1 MRWHIIFGS
10 IPGMAVTLSQNEI
23 SARAAKF
30 ADDWKDTVREEA
42 EAQSFLIDFFHV
54 LGVSRK
60 RVAIF
65 EHKVKCAD
73 GGSGYID
80 LFWKGHILIEMK
92 TRGKDLSKAYEQAK
106 RYADS
111 LAHHELP
118 KAILV
123 CDFEN
128 WHFYDLGKD
137 GQPTTFSLSELPQYI
152 HLFHFL
158 AGYEQREYQEEDPVN
173 VQAAELLGKLHDRLK
188 AIGYIGHPLEV
199 YLVRLLFCLFAEDTG
214 IFRKDSFRSYILNCT
229 AEDGRDL
236 APLLA
241 QLFQVLNTPEK
252 SRLCTRDASVTEF
265 PYVNGGLFAE
275 FLPMPAFDSDMR
287 QAVLDC
293 CALDWSR
300 ISPAIFG
307 SMFQSVMNAEE
318 RRALG
323 AHYTSE
329 RNILKLINP
338 LFMDGLRE
346 EFESIQH
353 DKSNRKASRLQAFHK
368 KLTELNFL
376 DPACGCGNFLVV
388 AYRELRRLELSVIA
402 EREKLEASGTGWMLS
417 ANDVC
422 LVNVNQFY
430 GIEIEEF
437 PAQIAQVAMWL
448 MDHQMNIEV
457 GNYFGE
463 AFARIPLTASATIVC
478 GNALQLDWESVVPKD
493 KLSYILGNPPFIGAR
508 MMDQGSP
515 QKKEVEQLFGDI
527 KDVQDLD
534 YVTCW
539 YKKSA
544 RYIQDTQIEVAFVS
558 TNSICQGAQVP
569 ILWGVLLKEHGIK
582 LNFAHQTF
590 KWNNEARGKAAVY
603 CVIVG
608 FSLNERKVKQLYS
621 YPDIQGEPMEKQVD
635 SISPYLH
642 AGACIYVEA
651 QKKPLCNVPEM
662 KFGSQPRDGGL
673 FVLTPQE
680 REEILTQEP
689 ELDAVIRPFIGAEE
703 FIKGKSRYCIWLHNE
718 PFSTIRNSKILK
730 ERIAAVESF
739 RLSSKAKTTQGYAK
753 VPALFAQIA
762 HPYSDYLI
770 IPSVSSENRLYIPI
784 GFLTERSIASNA
796 VQIIPNATLYH
807 FGVLTSSMH
816 MAWMRTVAGRLKS
829 DYRYSKEIVYNTFP
843 WPECGEKER
852 NAIDAAAAAVLAERE
867 KLAGSSLAELY
878 DPVWMKTTPLYKAHL
893 KLDSAVEKAYGRKF
907 ADDAERV
914 AFLFEKYTELTK

>member
-1 MRWHIIFGS
+1 
-10 IPGMAVTLSQNEI
+10 MAVTLSQNEI

-30 ADDWKDTVREEA
+30 AGDWKDTEREEA

-92 TRGKDLSKAYEQAK
+92 SRGKDLTKAYEQAK
-106 RYADS
+106 RYAES
-111 LAHHELP
+111 LAHHEFP

-128 WHFYDLGKD
+128 WHFYDLSKD
-137 GQPTTFSLSELPQYI
+137 GQLTTFSLSELPQYI
-152 HLFHFL
+152 HLFHYL

-173 VQAAELLGKLHDRLK
+173 VQAAELLGKLHDSLK

-199 YLVRLLFCLFAEDTG
+199 YLVRLLFCLFADDTG
-214 IFRKDSFRSYILNCT
+214 IFRKDTFRTFIMDCT
-229 AEDGRDL
+229 FEDGRDL
-236 APLLA
+236 AARLA
-241 QLFQVLNTPEK
+241 ELFQVLNTPEK
-252 SRLCTRDASVTEF
+252 MRLCTRDAIIKEF

-275 FLPMPAFDSDMR
+275 FLPMPAFDTEMR
-287 QAVLDC
+287 QVLLDC

-402 EREKLEASGTGWMLS
+402 EREKMEASGTGWMLS

-437 PAQIAQVAMWL
+437 PSQIAQVAMWL

-478 GNALQLDWESVVPKD
+478 GNALQLDWESVVPKE
-493 KLSYILGNPPFIGAR
+493 KLSYILGNPPFIGHQWRTREQAND
-508 MMDQGSP
+508 MDMVFAGNS
-515 QKKEVEQLFGDI
+515 KYGK
-527 KDVQDLD
+527 LD
-534 YVTCW
+534 YVCSWFRKAMDTM
-539 YKKSA
+539 KRASH
-544 RYIQDTQIEVAFVS
+544 IQTAFVS
-558 TNSICQGAQVP
+558 TNSISQGESVACFWRP
-569 ILWGVLLKEHGIK
+569 FFDEGFEIT
-582 LNFAHQTF
+582 FAYKTF
-590 KWNNEARGKAAVY
+590 KWNNESRGMAAVH

-608 FSLNERKVKQLYS
+608 FQYGNIPKSRLFSEMGECKEVAHINGYLVDA
-621 YPDIQGEPMEKQVD
+621 PNVFIQNRGA
-635 SISPYLH
+635 SIT
-642 AGACIYVEA
+642 
-651 QKKPLCNVPEM
+651 PLIPRM
-662 KFGSQPRDGGL
+662 TKGSQPTDGGNL
-673 FVLTPQE
+673 ILSQE
-680 REEILTQEP
+680 EKD
-689 ELDAVIRPFIGAEE
+689 ELEKHYPHAKEFIRPFIGANEL
-703 FIKGKSRYCIWLHNE
+703 IRGLKRYCLWLQGVE
-718 PFSTIRNSKILK
+718 PGKYRNIP
-730 ERIAAVESF
+730 EIAA
-739 RLSSKAKTTQGYAK
+739 RLQKVADMRSASPTLSVRQAAQTPMLFTQIRHAETTS
-753 VPALFAQIA
+753 VV
-762 HPYSDYLI
+762 
-770 IPSVSSENRLYIPI
+770 IPEVSSETRKYLPM
-784 GFLTERSIASNA
+784 GFLTSETIASNLL
-796 VQIIPNATLYH
+796 QTIPGATMYH
-807 FGVLTSSMH
+807 FGILTSNMH
-816 MAWMRTVAGRLKS
+816 MAWLKVVCGRLEMRF
-829 DYRYSKEIVYNTFP
+829 RYTPAVYNNFP
-843 WPECGEKER
+843 WPEVS
-852 NAIDAAAAAVLAERE
+852 DTQRE
-867 KLAGSSLAELY
+867 KIEELARGVLDARALYPNSSLADLY
-878 DPVWMKTTPLYKAHL
+878 DPLSMPPELVAAHR
-893 KLDSAVEKAYGRKF
+893 KLDAAVDKAYGRKF
-907 ADDAERV
+907 ADDTERL
-914 AFLFEKYTELTK
+914 AFLFEKYNELTSS

>member
-1 MRWHIIFGS
+1 MVECR
-10 IPGMAVTLSQNEI
+10 GMAVTLSQNEI

-30 ADDWKDTVREEA
+30 AGDWKDTEREEA

-92 TRGKDLSKAYEQAK
+92 SRGKDLTKAYEQAK
-106 RYADS
+106 RYAES
-111 LAHHELP
+111 LAHHEFP

-128 WHFYDLGKD
+128 WHFYDLTKD
-137 GQPTTFSLSELPQYI
+137 GQLTTFSLSELPQYI
-152 HLFHFL
+152 HLFHYL

-199 YLVRLLFCLFAEDTG
+199 YLVRLLFCLFADDTG
-214 IFRKDSFRSYILNCT
+214 IFRKDTFRTFIQDCT
-229 AEDGRDL
+229 FEDGRDL
-236 APLLA
+236 AARLA
-241 QLFQVLNTPEK
+241 ELFQVLNTPEK
-252 SRLCTRDASVTEF
+252 IRLCTRDAIIKEF

-275 FLPMPAFDSDMR
+275 FLPMPAFDTEMR
-287 QAVLDC
+287 QVLLDC

-329 RNILKLINP
+329 RNILKVINP
-338 LFMDGLRE
+338 LFMDSLRE

-353 DKSNRKASRLQAFHK
+353 DKSNRKASCLHAFHK

-437 PAQIAQVAMWL
+437 PSQIAQVAMWL

-478 GNALQLDWESVVPKD
+478 GNALQLDWESVVPKE
-493 KLSYILGNPPFIGAR
+493 KLSYILGNPPFIGHNVRSDA
-508 MMDQGSP
+508 
-515 QKKEVEQLFGDI
+515 QKADMELVFGKI
-527 KDVQDLD
+527 KTDKID
-534 YVTCW
+534 YVACW
-539 YKKSA
+539 FWKAVQFMKEA
-544 RYIQDTQIEVAFVS
+544 DTQTAFVA
-558 TNSICQGAQVP
+558 TNSMCQGVS
-569 ILWGVLLKEHGIK
+569 IGTLWKHVFDLGFHIDFGWP
-582 LNFAHQTF
+582 TF
-590 KWNNEARGKAAVY
+590 IWDNEASGKAHVHV
-603 CVIVG
+603 VIVG
-608 FSLNERKVKQLYS
+608 FSKNPKQGKARLYTETSVTVCNNINAYLIDASDVFPERRT
-621 YPDIQGEPMEKQVD
+621 
-635 SISPYLH
+635 SPLSEVPRIRVGSLPRSS
-642 AGACIYVEA
+642 AFTVTAEE
-651 QKKPLCNVPEM
+651 KPLFIADNPLCQKWIKPYI
-662 KFGSQPRDGGL
+662 GSD
-673 FVLTPQE
+673 
-680 REEILTQEP
+680 
-689 ELDAVIRPFIGAEE
+689 E
-703 FIKGKSRYCIWLHNE
+703 FIKGKERYCLWMKGADI
-718 PFSTIRNSKILK
+718 K
-730 ERIAAVESF
+730 ELRSCKMVMERVEQVRQARLASPAA
-739 RLSSKAKTTQGYAK
+739 TTRRTAET
-753 VPALFAQIA
+753 PTLFAVDAQ
-762 HPYSDYLI
+762 PESNYLI
-770 IPSVSSENRLYIPI
+770 IPQVSSERRKYIPI
-784 GFLTERSIASNA
+784 GFMSPDVIASNLVFIVPA
-796 VQIIPNATLYH
+796 ATLYH

-816 MAWMRTVAGRLKS
+816 NAWVRTVAGRLKS
-829 DYRYSKEIVYNTFP
+829 DFRYGGDLVYNNFP
-843 WPECGEKER
+843 WPESDLTQKAKIEEL
-852 NAIDAAAAAVLAERE
+852 AQAVLDARD
-867 KLAGSSLAELY
+867 LYPNSSLSDLY
-878 DPVWMKTTPLYKAHL
+878 DPLTMPPELITAHR
-893 KLDSAVEKAYGRKF
+893 KLDAAVEKAYGRKF

-914 AFLFEKYTELTK
+914 AFLFEKYNELTSL

>member
-1 MRWHIIFGS
+1 
-10 IPGMAVTLSQNEI
+10 MAVTLSQNEI

-30 ADDWKDTVREEA
+30 AGDWKDTEREEA

-92 TRGKDLSKAYEQAK
+92 SRGKDLSKAYEQAK

-111 LAHHELP
+111 LAHHEFP

-128 WHFYDLGKD
+128 WHFYDLSKD
-137 GQPTTFSLSELPQYI
+137 GQLTTFSLSELPQYI
-152 HLFHFL
+152 HLFHYL

-173 VQAAELLGKLHDRLK
+173 VQAAELLGKLHDSLK

-199 YLVRLLFCLFAEDTG
+199 YLVRLLFCLFADDTG
-214 IFRKDSFRSYILNCT
+214 IFRKDTFRTFIMDCT
-229 AEDGRDL
+229 FEDGRDL
-236 APLLA
+236 AARLA
-241 QLFQVLNTPEK
+241 ELFQVLNTPEK
-252 SRLCTRDASVTEF
+252 MRLCTRDAIIKEF

-275 FLPMPAFDSDMR
+275 FLPMPAFDTDMR
-287 QAVLDC
+287 QVLLDC

-338 LFMDGLRE
+338 LFMDALRE

-353 DKSNRKASRLQAFHK
+353 DKSNRKAARLQAFHK
-368 KLTELNFL
+368 KLTELYFL
-376 DPACGCGNFLVV
+376 DPACGCGNFLVM

-478 GNALQLDWESVVPKD
+478 GNALQIDWETVIPKE
-493 KLSYILGNPPFIGAR
+493 KLSYILGNPPFVGAR
-508 MMDQGSP
+508 YMNTA
-515 QKKEVEQLFGDI
+515 QKNDLMQVFSKVKNAG
-527 KDVQDLD
+527 DLD
-534 YVTCW
+534 FVAAW
-539 YKKSA
+539 YKKAADYMEGTSVETA
-544 RYIQDTQIEVAFVS
+544 LVS
-558 TNSICQGAQVP
+558 TNSIAQGQSVA
-569 ILWGVLLKEHGIK
+569 ILWKHILCELSCTI
-582 LNFAHQTF
+582 NFAYRTF
-590 KWNNEARGKAAVY
+590 KWSNEARGNAAVH
-603 CVIVG
+603 CVIIG
-608 FSLNERKVKQLYS
+608 FSRNKERNHKVIVNEQDLVIKASHINGYLVDAA
-621 YPDIQGEPMEKQVD
+621 DIFIENRTR
-635 SISPYLH
+635 
-642 AGACIYVEA
+642 
-651 QKKPLCNVPEM
+651 PLCSVPEM
-662 KFGSQPRDGGL
+662 GIGNKPIDGGNYLFTAEEKNAFIALEPASKDYFMPWLGSQELINGL
-673 FVLTPQE
+673 
-680 REEILTQEP
+680 I
-689 ELDAVIRPFIGAEE
+689 
-703 FIKGKSRYCIWLHNE
+703 RYCLWLGNCSPSE
-718 PFSTIRNSKILK
+718 LKQMPEAMKRVEAVRKFRQESKSAPT
-730 ERIAAVESF
+730 RAIADKPRRFHVENMPKGTYIAVPE
-739 RLSSKAKTTQGYAK
+739 
-753 VPALFAQIA
+753 
-762 HPYSDYLI
+762 
-770 IPSVSSENRLYIPI
+770 VSSERRRYIPM
-784 GFLTERSIASNA
+784 GFLDEKTLCSNLLKLIPGAS
-796 VQIIPNATLYH
+796 LYH
-807 FGVLTSSMH
+807 FGVLTSTMH
-816 MAWMRTVAGRLKS
+816 MAWTRAVCGRLKS
-829 DYRYSKEIVYNTFP
+829 DYRYSNKIVYNNYP
-843 WPECGEKER
+843 WPEATAVQQEKIAELAQGVL
-852 NAIDAAAAAVLAERE
+852 NARALYPDSTLAD
-867 KLAGSSLAELY
+867 LY
-878 DPVWMKTTPLYKAHL
+878 DPNAMPDELVDAHR
-893 KLDSAVEKAYGRKF
+893 KLDAAVEKAYGRKF
-907 ADDAERV
+907 ANDAERV
-914 AFLFEKYTELTK
+914 AFLFEKYSELTKG

>member
-1 MRWHIIFGS
+1 
-10 IPGMAVTLSQNEI
+10 MAVTLSQNEI

-30 ADDWKDTVREEA
+30 AGDWKDTEREEA

-92 TRGKDLSKAYEQAK
+92 SRGKDLSKAYEQAK
-106 RYADS
+106 RYAES
-111 LAHHELP
+111 LAHHEFP

-128 WHFYDLGKD
+128 WHFYDLSKD
-137 GQPTTFSLSELPQYI
+137 GQLTTFSLSELPQYI
-152 HLFHFL
+152 HLFHYL

-199 YLVRLLFCLFAEDTG
+199 YLVRLLFCLFADDTG
-214 IFRKDSFRSYILNCT
+214 IFRKDIFRTFIQDCT
-229 AEDGRDL
+229 FEDGRDL
-236 APLLA
+236 AARLA
-241 QLFQVLNTPEK
+241 ELFQVLNTPEK
-252 SRLCTRDASVTEF
+252 MRLCTRDAIIKEF

-275 FLPMPAFDSDMR
+275 FLPMPAFDTEMR
-287 QAVLDC
+287 QVLLDC

-478 GNALQLDWESVVPKD
+478 GNAMQLDWERLVSKD
-493 KLSYILGNPPFIGAR
+493 KLSYILGNPPFV
-508 MMDQGSP
+508 GSSFCSAE
-515 QKKEVEQLFGDI
+515 QKNEIVNLFGKI
-527 KDVQDLD
+527 KLSNSLD
-534 YVTCW
+534 YVAGW
-539 YKKSA
+539 YWKAAELAKDSMI
-544 RYIQDTQIEVAFVS
+544 RVAFVS
-558 TNSICQGAQVP
+558 TNSITQGEQVAP
-569 ILWGVLLKEHGIK
+569 IWQALIS
-582 LNFAHQTF
+582 NFNVHIDFAWRTF
-590 KWNNEARGKAAVY
+590 IWDNEASNKAHVH
-603 CVIVG
+603 CVIIG
-608 FSLNERKVKQLYS
+608 FSSFPNKTNPRIYSESGVQECKNINPYLMDGRNIFIVSNARNLCGMPTICHGSKPSDGGHLILSQEEKDELIAKEPEAEKYIRLYS
-621 YPDIQGEPMEKQVD
+621 GGVD
-635 SISPYLH
+635 FLRGGIRYCLWLK
-642 AGACIYVEA
+642 GA
-651 QKKPLCNVPEM
+651 
-662 KFGSQPRDGGL
+662 SPRDL
-673 FVLTPQE
+673 
-680 REEILTQEP
+680 
-689 ELDAVIRPFIGAEE
+689 A
-703 FIKGKSRYCIWLHNE
+703 K
-718 PFSTIRNSKILK
+718 LK
-730 ERIAAVESF
+730 LVSERIEKVRES
-739 RLSSKAKTTQGYAK
+739 RSRSTAKATRQKADTPTLFFTITQPEEGMML
-753 VPALFAQIA
+753 VCPQ
-762 HPYSDYLI
+762 
-770 IPSVSSENRLYIPI
+770 VSSGRRKYIPF
-784 GFLTERSIASNA
+784 GFCSCEVIASDKLL
-796 VQIIPNATLYH
+796 IMPNASLYH
-807 FGVLTSSMH
+807 FGILMSTMH
-816 MAWMRTVAGRLKS
+816 NAWVRSFAGRLKS
-829 DYRYSKEIVYNTFP
+829 DFTYSVNIVYNNYP
-843 WPECGEKER
+843 WPEVDEETKLNIEAR
-852 NAIDAAAAAVLAERE
+852 AQDVLAARALYPE
-867 KLAGSSLAELY
+867 SSLSDLY
-878 DPVWMKTTPLYKAHL
+878 DPTYTPPELIAAHR
-893 KLDSAVEKAYGRKF
+893 KLDAAVEKAYGRRF

-914 AFLFEKYTELTK
+914 AFLFEKYSELTK